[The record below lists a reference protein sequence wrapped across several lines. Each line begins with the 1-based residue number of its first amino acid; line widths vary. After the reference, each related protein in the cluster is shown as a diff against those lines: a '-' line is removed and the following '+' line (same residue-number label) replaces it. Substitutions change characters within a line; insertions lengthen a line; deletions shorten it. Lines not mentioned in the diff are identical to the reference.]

1 MHIITTPLWQRG
13 ERGNLLMN
21 IFPKNPPQ
29 SLPTG
34 RQAPFPKGEAYCLL
48 NEISI
53 PQYINTSYS
62 LQPKLEK
69 HPQIKKKTEMP
80 II

>member
-13 ERGNLLMN
+13 ERGDLLMN
-21 IFPKNPPQ
+21 IFPKIPLNP
-29 SLPTG
+29 
-34 RQAPFPKGEAYCLL
+34 PFPKGEAYCLL